1 MKTANSFPKKII
13 CRFLLKLFSLCCLV
27 SCFCVIAVS
36 SLFGEEVLPN
46 SQDEVAKI
54 GEGVYFPQFVI
65 VDDPGNAADPSTGSG
80 AVSEPFLI
88 GKNDITVQQ
97 WCVFL
102 NSVKVIAGNKR
113 DPRCLY
119 HPEMFVA
126 EDSFSSIIAVDTVRK
141 PDESYDQ
148 NDDEHVTFY
157 LPVLADPTC
166 FFFSSRALFPIT
178 KISLDDAK
186 RYCNWLQNG
195 HPYLTKLDQETLAVT
210 ETGAYDFT
218 NGKKGELM
226 EGAIC
231 FLPTYDQWYKVAYYK
246 GGSLNVGYWKY
257 PLQADVLPAPIA
269 LPTERDRGC
278 ENQFGKNIFDSWKMP
293 QEGLWQGA
301 NVATTPNTVF
311 DFNQKEFYTREVPYL
326 TPVGFFKDSSS
337 YYGACDMGGNVR
349 QWIDLSNKTGSKAMA
364 LGGSW
369 NETSTELLSSHNIPR
384 AENFFNVSGSEYIG
398 FRVAAK
404 VDLFQKDITSG
415 GGSASSSTD
424 LDPNQEQL
432 LRQLVKDINT
442 TKEATL
448 LGKELFWTLFLS
460 SVEISVCVETG
471 ATILE
476 IIIGRIGQKTW
487 EQIWA
492 SMTWNRLL
500 VNVLFVV
507 TTGYLNTLN
516 ATSHLQD
523 VTY

>member
-1 MKTANSFPKKII
+1 M
-13 CRFLLKLFSLCCLV
+13 
-27 SCFCVIAVS
+27 
-36 SLFGEEVLPN
+36 
-46 SQDEVAKI
+46 AKI
-54 GEGVYFPQFVI
+54 GKSAWLPQFI
-65 VDDPGNAADPSTGSG
+65 VVGDAGNTADPNTVCGS
-80 AVSEPFLI
+80 VSEPFLI
-88 GKNDITVQQ
+88 GENDITVQQ

-119 HPEMFVA
+119 HQELFQT
-126 EDSFSSIIAVDTVRK
+126 EDSFSSIMAVNSVRK
-141 PDESYDQ
+141 ADESYDQ
-148 NDDEHVTFY
+148 NDDEHATFY
-157 LPVLADPTC
+157 LPVLVDPTC

-186 RYCNWLQNG
+186 RYCNWLQHG

-226 EGAIC
+226 EGAVC

-246 GGSLNVGYWKY
+246 GGSLNAGYWKY
-257 PLQADVLPAPIA
+257 PLQADVLPASIA

-278 ENQFGKNIFDSWKMP
+278 ENQFGKNIFDSWKQP
-293 QEGLWQGA
+293 NDGCWKGA
-301 NVATTPNTVF
+301 NTEICSTNF
-311 DFNQKEFYTREVPYL
+311 FGWIEEKFYTGEVPYL

-337 YYGACDMGGNVR
+337 YYGAYDMGGNVR
-349 QWIDLSNKTGSKAMA
+349 EWIDLSTKAGSKAMA
-364 LGGSW
+364 LGGAW
-369 NETSTELLSSHNIPR
+369 NETSDALLRSHNIPR
-384 AENFFNVSGSEYIG
+384 AENFFDVSGNECIG

-404 VDLFQKDITSG
+404 VETFQKDIMSG

-424 LDPNQEQL
+424 LDPTQEQL
-432 LRQLVKDINT
+432 LRQLAKDMT
-442 TKEATL
+442 TSKEATL

-460 SVEISVCVETG
+460 SVGISVCVETG

-476 IIIGRIGQKTW
+476 IIIGWIGQKTW

-507 TTGYLNTLN
+507 TTGYLNTVN
-516 ATSHLQD
+516 ATNHLQD